1 MKYGIYFNTYEN
13 EIYIYKI
20 YDDES
25 RVKILRF
32 YEKNNNIHLDIR
44 ANNFKHFIGFNE
56 LTKLMEMDMTGVD
69 MRALYDDL
77 LAAGVQSV
85 YE

>member
-1 MKYGIYFNTYEN
+1 MKYGIYFDTYEN

-25 RVKILRF
+25 RIKILRF
-32 YEKNNNIHLDIR
+32 YERNNNIHLDIR
-44 ANNFKHFIGFNE
+44 ANNFKHFICFNE
-56 LTKLMEMDMTGVD
+56 LTELMEMDMTGVN
-69 MRALYDDL
+69 MKVLYEDL

>member
-25 RVKILRF
+25 RVKIMRF

-44 ANNFKHFIGFNE
+44 ANNFKHFIGFNKFTE
-56 LTKLMEMDMTGVD
+56 LMEMNMTGVNLKI
-69 MRALYDDL
+69 LYDDL
-77 LAAGVQSV
+77 ISAGVQEV